1 MMMMQRSKYPNM
13 CIKRVLNK
21 GDFQLQ
27 NCGQKLSIHVATSYD
42 KMLRST
48 MQYNLLVPVRGY
60 VGLTATKY
68 RNVSIRLMY

>member
-1 MMMMQRSKYPNM
+1 M
-13 CIKRVLNK
+13 CIKSVLNK

-27 NCGQKLSIHVATSYD
+27 NCGQKLSTTSYD